1 MKSLQQIKDKFQGE
15 FLVSPEELER
25 KLTGIKAF
33 VFDWDGVFNSGVKDE
48 QGSSSFNEVD
58 SMAINMLRF
67 NYYLRNGNVPVTGI
81 ISGERN
87 TISFQYAERER
98 FHSVYYKI
106 LYKVDALKHLCAM
119 FNIAPGEVAFFFD
132 DILDMA
138 PAALCGL
145 RIMIGRQCNPL
156 FTELVKEKQLA
167 DYITAADGGHYAIR
181 EAAELL
187 LGLAGQYDDTVLQRS
202 DFSAGYQQ
210 YLKMRNEPS
219 PIYYTN
225 SESIIVELKPK

>member
-1 MKSLQQIKDKFQGE
+1 MSGLQQIKDKFQGE
-15 FLVSPEELER
+15 FLVRPEELER

-33 VFDWDGVFNSGVKDE
+33 VFDWDGVFNNGVKDE

-67 NYYLRNGNVPVTGI
+67 NYYLRSGEVPITAI
-81 ISGERN
+81 ISGEKN
-87 TISFQYAERER
+87 NISFQFAERER

-106 LYKVDALKHLCAM
+106 QYKVDALKHLCSM
-119 FNIAPGEVAFFFD
+119 YNIAPSEVAFFFD
-132 DILDMA
+132 DILDIA

-145 RIMIGRQCNPL
+145 RIMVGRQYNPL
-156 FTELVKEKQLA
+156 FTELVKERQLA

-187 LGLAGQYDDTVLQRS
+187 LGVTGQYNNTILQRS
-202 DFSAGYQQ
+202 DFSADYQQ
-210 YLKMRNEPS
+210 YLKMRNEPK
-219 PIYYTN
+219 PTYYTS
-225 SESIIVELKPK
+225 SESVIKELRPQ

>member
-1 MKSLQQIKDKFQGE
+1 MQQIKDKFQGQ
-15 FLVSPEELER
+15 FLVGPEELER
-25 KLTGIKAF
+25 KLAGIKAF

-67 NYYLRNGNVPVTGI
+67 NYYLRTGSVPVTGV
-81 ISGERN
+81 ISGEKN
-87 TISFQYAERER
+87 SISFQYAEREH

-106 LYKVDALKHLCAM
+106 LYKVDALHHLCNRY
-119 FNIAPGEVAFFFD
+119 NIVPGEVAFFYD

-145 RIMIGRQCNPL
+145 RIMVGRPCNPL

-167 DYITAADGGHYAIR
+167 DYITTADGGHYAIR

-187 LGLAGQYDDTVLQRS
+187 LGLTGQYKDTVLQRS
-202 DFSAGYQQ
+202 DFSADYQK
-210 YLKMRNEPS
+210 YLKMRNEPK
-219 PIYYTN
+219 PAYYTT
-225 SESIIVELKPK
+225 SGSVIKELRPQ